1 MALGSSSLG
10 VAEAGGAVPTQ
21 GKISAFAVR
30 GFENAVLEVGAVLRT
45 FDMNASGRPEI
56 LKQGLPRDRRKY

>member
-30 GFENAVLEVGAVLRT
+30 GFENAVLELGAVLRT
-45 FDMNASGRPEI
+45 FDMNASGRR
-56 LKQGLPRDRRKY
+56 GTRRRGTR